1 MIIFRTG
8 KLRTKKNNSVVKFS
22 LKNISLG
29 YLTLV
34 GVYVEK
40 KGFAGRLKTLSKP
53 TGKPMWSQAFKS
65 IILMILA
72 ALIAKFLGFDEGI
85 KAVMF
90 ITLIATIIIDLPLPL
105 RKIIPMA
112 LVGFIMTFLAFIS
125 SSLALSSLPVF
136 LFFTVVWAFL
146 SLSMYIFSETI
157 GLFGFIIFCG
167 YFLSVAMVNRD
178 ASTLDWGLYIILAY
192 LVASLLFIP
201 QIWGGKKD
209 ISKMIASPFIP
220 ETSLERV
227 LSIRQALSGIPL
239 DKRDYELFRIG
250 NYLTGFRG
258 YSKLMLSRLSGE
270 SQELLHS
277 FMDAVNKSSLEI
289 AGSITSAS
297 NPVKLESVDRE
308 IKNIEKSVNSTDPST
323 RALLDVS
330 QEIRILLQK
339 ASALLVGKYHSNEKL
354 RISSSPSSLKDVLS
368 ANFNLKNMY
377 IRHALR
383 FSLALTLG
391 LLVVYLTHGR
401 DALWVTMGILIIIKP
416 DVTSTLNNIIL
427 RVSFNVVAILL
438 AILLGFLFPHYA
450 LIWLGFLMLFLFRA
464 FYPSY
469 MGLSVMFLSIF
480 VVLIWPTGPV
490 WENAVARIIDISIGA
505 IIAFICAY
513 LILPSRMTVDLP
525 GQIARI
531 IYANREYADA
541 VIPDEEMVYNHKKAV
556 THFRKYML
564 EEKNLESAIKKV
576 DDTFNDVGD
585 DVSLYHELSA
595 ANRKLASDISAL
607 ATLIES
613 DVPMPDI
620 SRFKEQLIDALNEL
634 ALSVNKNVV
643 LPRANIHQFYQE
655 LEVDETSNLESY
667 LDWITNDVKF
677 LQEGVELGH
686 QTGALERYRDMT

>member
-1 MIIFRTG
+1 
-8 KLRTKKNNSVVKFS
+8 
-22 LKNISLG
+22 
-29 YLTLV
+29 
-34 GVYVEK
+34 VYVEK

-53 TGKPMWSQAFKS
+53 TGKPMWNQAFKS

-72 ALIAKFLGFDEGI
+72 ALIAKSLGFDDGI

-112 LVGFIMTFLAFIS
+112 MVGFIMTFLAFIS

-146 SLSMYIFSETI
+146 SLSMYIFSETF

-167 YFLSVAMVNRD
+167 YFLSVALVNKG

-192 LVASLLFIP
+192 LVASILFIP
-201 QIWGGKKD
+201 KIWGRKKD

-227 LSIRQALSGIPL
+227 LSVRQALSGIPL
-239 DKRDYELFRIG
+239 DGEDYELFRIG

-258 YSKLMLSRLSGE
+258 YSKLMFSRLSSQ
-270 SQELLHS
+270 SQELFKS
-277 FMDAVNKSSLEI
+277 FMDAVNKSSREI
-289 AGSITSAS
+289 AGSITSTPS
-297 NPVKLESVDRE
+297 TVQLESVDQE
-308 IKNIEKSVNSTDPST
+308 IENIQKSVNSSDPNSKALVEVST
-323 RALLDVS
+323 
-330 QEIRILLQK
+330 EIRTLLQK
-339 ASALLVGKYHSNEKL
+339 ASDLLVEKYHSSEKL
-354 RISSSPSSLKDVLS
+354 KIPSPQSSLKEVLS
-368 ANFNLKNMY
+368 ANFNLENMY

-391 LLVVYLTHGR
+391 LLVVFLTHGR

-427 RVSFNVVAILL
+427 RVSFNVFAILL

-450 LIWLGFLMLFLFRA
+450 LFGLAFLMLFLFRA

-480 VVLIWPTGPV
+480 VVLIWPNGPL
-490 WENAVARIIDISIGA
+490 WENALARIIDISIGA
-505 IIAFICAY
+505 IIAFLCAY

-525 GQIARI
+525 GQIARVI
-531 IYANREYADA
+531 HANREYANA
-541 VIPDEEMVYNHKKAV
+541 VIPDEDREYDHENAV
-556 THFRKYML
+556 KYFRKYML

-576 DDTFNDVGD
+576 DDTFNDVDD

-595 ANRKLASDISAL
+595 VNKKLAADISSI

-613 DVPMPDI
+613 KKPLPDI
-620 SRFKEQLIDALNEL
+620 YRFKEQLIDSLNEL
-634 ALSVNKNVV
+634 ALSINKNVV
-643 LPRANIHQFYQE
+643 LPRANINQSYRDSD
-655 LEVDETSNLESY
+655 VAETSTLESY
-667 LDWITNDVKF
+667 LDWVRNDVKF

-686 QTGALERYRDMT
+686 KTGALERYRDMT

>member
-1 MIIFRTG
+1 M
-8 KLRTKKNNSVVKFS
+8 
-22 LKNISLG
+22 
-29 YLTLV
+29 
-34 GVYVEK
+34 YVEK
-40 KGFAGRLKTLSKP
+40 KGFVGRLKILSKP
-53 TGKPMWSQAFKS
+53 TGKPLWSQAVKS

-72 ALIAKFLGFDEGI
+72 ALVAKSLGFDEGI

-112 LVGFIMTFLAFIS
+112 FVGFIMTFLAFIS

-136 LFFTVVWAFL
+136 LFFTVIWAFL
-146 SLSMYIFSETI
+146 SLSMYIFSESV

-167 YFLSVAMVNRD
+167 YFLSVALVNRD

-192 LVASLLFIP
+192 LVASILFIP
-201 QIWGGKKD
+201 KIWGQKKD
-209 ISKMIASPFIP
+209 ILNMIASSFVP

-227 LSIRQALSGIPL
+227 LSIRETLSGIPIEG
-239 DKRDYELFRIG
+239 RDYELFRIG

-270 SQELLHS
+270 SHELFHS
-277 FMDAVNKSSLEI
+277 FMITADKSSLEI
-289 AGSITSAS
+289 ARNIT
-297 NPVKLESVDRE
+297 NVPHPVELESIDQG
-308 IKNIEKSVNSTDPST
+308 IKNMEKSFNSRDPNTKTLIDASKNIQT
-323 RALLDVS
+323 
-330 QEIRILLQK
+330 LLQR
-339 ASALLVGKYHSNEKL
+339 ANDLLVGKYPSTGKL
-354 RISSSPSSLKDVLS
+354 RILSPRSSLKDVLE

-427 RVSFNVVAILL
+427 RVSFNVVAIIL
-438 AILLGFLFPHYA
+438 AIILGFLFPHYA
-450 LIWLGFLMLFLFRA
+450 LVWLGFLMLFLFRA

-490 WENAVARIIDISIGA
+490 WENAIARIIDISIGA

-525 GQIARI
+525 GQIARTI
-531 IYANREYADA
+531 HANREYAKA
-541 VIPDEEMVYNHKKAV
+541 VIPDEEMDYDHENAV

-576 DDTFNDVGD
+576 DDTFNNVGE
-585 DVSLYHELSA
+585 DVSLYKELGA
-595 ANRKLASDISAL
+595 ANRKLAADISAL

-613 DVPMPDI
+613 GASLPDI

-643 LPRANIHQFYQE
+643 LPRANINKFYNDSDVE
-655 LEVDETSNLESY
+655 SNLESY

-677 LQEGVELGH
+677 MQEGVELGH
-686 QTGALERYRDMT
+686 QTGSLERYREMS

>member
-1 MIIFRTG
+1 
-8 KLRTKKNNSVVKFS
+8 
-22 LKNISLG
+22 
-29 YLTLV
+29 
-34 GVYVEK
+34 VEK

-53 TGKPMWSQAFKS
+53 TGKPMWNQAFKS

-72 ALIAKFLGFDEGI
+72 ALIAKSLGFDDGI

-90 ITLIATIIIDLPLPL
+90 ITLIATIIDLPLPL

-112 LVGFIMTFLAFIS
+112 MVGFIMTFLAFIS

-146 SLSMYIFSETI
+146 SLSMYIFSETF

-167 YFLSVAMVNRD
+167 YFLSVALVNKG

-192 LVASLLFIP
+192 LVASILFIP
-201 QIWGGKKD
+201 KIWGRKKD

-227 LSIRQALSGIPL
+227 LSVRQALSGIPL
-239 DKRDYELFRIG
+239 DGEDYELFRIG
-250 NYLTGFRG
+250 NYLSGFRG
-258 YSKLMLSRLSGE
+258 YTKLMFSRLSSQ
-270 SQELLHS
+270 SQELFKS
-277 FMDAVNKSSLEI
+277 FMDAVNKSSREI
-289 AGSITSAS
+289 AGSITSTPS
-297 NPVKLESVDRE
+297 TVQLESVDQE
-308 IKNIEKSVNSTDPST
+308 IENIQKSVNSSDPNSKALVEVST
-323 RALLDVS
+323 
-330 QEIRILLQK
+330 EIRTLLQK
-339 ASALLVGKYHSNEKL
+339 ASDLLVEKYHSSEKL
-354 RISSSPSSLKDVLS
+354 KIPSPQSSLKEVLS
-368 ANFNLKNMY
+368 ANFNLENMY

-391 LLVVYLTHGR
+391 LLVVFLTHGR

-427 RVSFNVVAILL
+427 RVSFNVFAILL

-450 LIWLGFLMLFLFRA
+450 LFGLAFLMLFLFRA

-480 VVLIWPTGPV
+480 VVLIWPNGPL
-490 WENAVARIIDISIGA
+490 WENALARIIDISIGA
-505 IIAFICAY
+505 IIAFLCAY

-525 GQIARI
+525 GQIARVI
-531 IYANREYADA
+531 HANREYANA
-541 VIPDEEMVYNHKKAV
+541 VIPDEDREYDHENAV
-556 THFRKYML
+556 KYFRKYML

-576 DDTFNDVGD
+576 DDTFNDVDD

-595 ANRKLASDISAL
+595 VNKKLAADISSI

-613 DVPMPDI
+613 KKPLPDI
-620 SRFKEQLIDALNEL
+620 YRFKEQLIDSLNEL
-634 ALSVNKNVV
+634 ALSINKNVV
-643 LPRANIHQFYQE
+643 LPRANINQSYRDSD
-655 LEVDETSNLESY
+655 VAETSTLESY
-667 LDWITNDVKF
+667 LDWVRNDVKF

-686 QTGALERYRDMT
+686 KTGALERYRDMT

>member
-1 MIIFRTG
+1 
-8 KLRTKKNNSVVKFS
+8 
-22 LKNISLG
+22 
-29 YLTLV
+29 
-34 GVYVEK
+34 VYVEK

-65 IILMILA
+65 IILMVLA
-72 ALIAKFLGFDEGI
+72 ALIAKSLGFDDGI

-112 LVGFIMTFLAFIS
+112 MVGFIMTFLAFIS

-146 SLSMYIFSETI
+146 SLSMYIFSETF

-167 YFLSVAMVNRD
+167 YFLSVALVNRG
-178 ASTLDWGLYIILAY
+178 ASTMDWGLYIILAY
-192 LVASLLFIP
+192 LVASILFIP
-201 QIWGGKKD
+201 KIWGRKKD
-209 ISKMIASPFIP
+209 ISKMIASPFVP

-227 LSIRQALSGIPL
+227 LSVRQALSGIPL
-239 DKRDYELFRIG
+239 DREDYELFRIG
-250 NYLTGFRG
+250 NYLAGFRG
-258 YSKLMLSRLSGE
+258 YTKLMFSRLSRQ
-270 SQELLHS
+270 SQKLLKS
-277 FMDAVNKSSLEI
+277 FMDVVNKSSLEI
-289 AGSITSAS
+289 AGSITSTPS
-297 NPVKLESVDRE
+297 TVKLESIDQE
-308 IKNIEKSVNSTDPST
+308 IENIQKSVNSSDPNNK
-323 RALLDVS
+323 ALLEVS
-330 QEIRILLQK
+330 TEIRTLLQK
-339 ASALLVGKYHSNEKL
+339 ASALLVEKYHSHDKL
-354 RISSSPSSLKDVLS
+354 KIPSPQSSLKEVLS
-368 ANFNLKNMY
+368 ANFNLENMY

-427 RVSFNVVAILL
+427 RVSFNVFAILL

-450 LIWLGFLMLFLFRA
+450 LFGLAFLMLFLFRA

-480 VVLIWPTGPV
+480 VVLIWPNGPV
-490 WENAVARIIDISIGA
+490 WENAIARIIDISIGA
-505 IIAFICAY
+505 IIAFVCAY

-525 GQIARI
+525 GQIARVI
-531 IYANREYADA
+531 HANREYANA
-541 VIPDEEMVYNHKKAV
+541 VIPDENMEYDHEKAV
-556 THFRKYML
+556 KYFRKYML

-576 DDTFNDVGD
+576 DDTFNDVD
-585 DVSLYHELSA
+585 NDVSLYHELSA
-595 ANRKLASDISAL
+595 VNKKLAADISSI

-613 DVPMPDI
+613 KKALPDI
-620 SRFKEQLIDALNEL
+620 YRFKEQLIDSLNEL

-643 LPRANIHQFYQE
+643 LPRANIHQSYRDSD
-655 LEVDETSNLESY
+655 VVETSTIGNY
-667 LDWITNDVKF
+667 LDWVRNDVKF

-686 QTGALERYRDMT
+686 KTGALERYRDMT

>member
-1 MIIFRTG
+1 
-8 KLRTKKNNSVVKFS
+8 
-22 LKNISLG
+22 
-29 YLTLV
+29 
-34 GVYVEK
+34 VEK
-40 KGFAGRLKTLSKP
+40 KGFTGRLKILSKP
-53 TGKPMWSQAFKS
+53 TGKPMWSQAAKS

-72 ALIAKFLGFDEGI
+72 ALVAKSLGFDEGI

-136 LFFTVVWAFL
+136 LFFTVIWAFL
-146 SLSMYIFSETI
+146 SLSMYIFSESV

-167 YFLSVAMVNRD
+167 YFLSVALVNRD
-178 ASTLDWGLYIILAY
+178 ASTLDWGLYTILAY
-192 LVASLLFIP
+192 LVASILFLP
-201 QIWGGKKD
+201 KIWLRKND
-209 ISKMIASPFIP
+209 ILNRIASPFIP

-227 LSIRQALSGIPL
+227 LSIRETLSGIPL
-239 DKRDYELFRIG
+239 DRRDYELFRIG

-258 YSKLMLSRLSGE
+258 YSKLMLSRLSSE
-270 SQELLHS
+270 SQEIFQS
-277 FMDAVNKSSLEI
+277 FMNTANESSLQI
-289 AGSITSAS
+289 ARNITTAPH
-297 NPVKLESVDRE
+297 PVGLESLDQE
-308 IKNIEKSVNSTDPST
+308 IRNIEKSVNSPDPNIKNMVEVSKDIRT
-323 RALLDVS
+323 LLKRAND
-330 QEIRILLQK
+330 
-339 ASALLVGKYHSNEKL
+339 LLVGQYPSTGKL
-354 RISSSPSSLKDVLS
+354 KILSPRNSLKDVLS
-368 ANFNLKNMY
+368 ANFNLENMY

-427 RVSFNVVAILL
+427 RVSFNVAAILL
-438 AILLGFLFPHYA
+438 AILLGFIFPHYA
-450 LIWLGFLMLFLFRA
+450 LVWLGFLMLFLFRA

-490 WENAVARIIDISIGA
+490 WENAIARIIDISIGA

-525 GQIARI
+525 GQIAKVI
-531 IYANREYADA
+531 HTNLEYAKA
-541 VIPDEEMVYNHKKAV
+541 VIPGEEMDYNHENAAK
-556 THFRKYML
+556 HFRKYML

-585 DVSLYHELSA
+585 DVSLYKELSA
-595 ANRKLASDISAL
+595 ANRKIAADISAL

-613 DVPMPDI
+613 DTSLPDI

-643 LPRANIHQFYQE
+643 LPRANIDTFYPGSD
-655 LEVDETSNLESY
+655 VTKTSNLEGY
-667 LDWITNDVKF
+667 LYWISNDVKF

-686 QTGALERYRDMT
+686 QTGALKRYREMT

>member
-1 MIIFRTG
+1 
-8 KLRTKKNNSVVKFS
+8 
-22 LKNISLG
+22 
-29 YLTLV
+29 
-34 GVYVEK
+34 VYVEK

-65 IILMILA
+65 IILMVLA
-72 ALIAKFLGFDEGI
+72 ALIAKSLGFDDGI

-105 RKIIPMA
+105 QKIIPMA
-112 LVGFIMTFLAFIS
+112 MVGFIMTFLAFIS

-146 SLSMYIFSETI
+146 SLSMYIFSETF

-167 YFLSVAMVNRD
+167 YFLSVALVNKS

-192 LVASLLFIP
+192 LVASILFIP
-201 QIWGGKKD
+201 KIWGRKKD

-227 LSIRQALSGIPL
+227 LSVRQALSGIPL
-239 DKRDYELFRIG
+239 DKEDYELFRIG

-258 YSKLMLSRLSGE
+258 YSKLMFSRLSGQ
-270 SQELLHS
+270 SQELLKS
-277 FMDAVNKSSLEI
+277 FMDEVNKCSLEI
-289 AGSITSAS
+289 AGSITSAPS
-297 NPVKLESVDRE
+297 TVQLESVDQE
-308 IKNIEKSVNSTDPST
+308 IENIQKSVNSTDPNSKALVEVST
-323 RALLDVS
+323 
-330 QEIRILLQK
+330 EIRTLLQK
-339 ASALLVGKYHSNEKL
+339 ASALLIEKYNSSEKL
-354 RISSSPSSLKDVLS
+354 KIPSPQSSLKEVLS
-368 ANFNLKNMY
+368 ANFNLENMY

-427 RVSFNVVAILL
+427 RVSFNVFAILL
-438 AILLGFLFPHYA
+438 AIILGFLFPHYA
-450 LIWLGFLMLFLFRA
+450 LFGLAFLMLFLFRA

-480 VVLIWPTGPV
+480 VVLIWPNGPV

-513 LILPSRMTVDLP
+513 LILPSRMTVNLP
-525 GQIARI
+525 GQIARVI
-531 IYANREYADA
+531 HANREYANA
-541 VIPDEEMVYNHKKAV
+541 VIPDESMEYNHENAV
-556 THFRKYML
+556 NYFRKYML

-576 DDTFNDVGD
+576 DDTFNDVDD

-595 ANRKLASDISAL
+595 VNKKLAADISSI

-613 DVPMPDI
+613 KKPLPNI
-620 SRFKEQLIDALNEL
+620 YRFKGQLIDSLNEL

-643 LPRANIHQFYQE
+643 LPRANIHQSY
-655 LEVDETSNLESY
+655 LDLDGAETSNLKSY
-667 LDWITNDVKF
+667 LDWVRNDVKF

-686 QTGALERYRDMT
+686 KTGALERYRDMT

>member
-1 MIIFRTG
+1 M
-8 KLRTKKNNSVVKFS
+8 
-22 LKNISLG
+22 
-29 YLTLV
+29 
-34 GVYVEK
+34 EK

-65 IILMILA
+65 IVLMILA
-72 ALIAKFLGFDEGI
+72 ALIAKSLGFDEGI

-105 RKIIPMA
+105 RKIIPLAM
-112 LVGFIMTFLAFIS
+112 VGFIMTFLAFIS
-125 SSLALSSLPVF
+125 SSLAISSLPVF

-167 YFLSVAMVNRD
+167 YFLSVALVNRD

-192 LVASLLFIP
+192 VVASILFIP
-201 QIWGGKKD
+201 KIWGRNRN
-209 ISKMIASPFIP
+209 ISKMVASPFIP
-220 ETSLERV
+220 KTSLERV
-227 LSIRQALSGIPL
+227 LSVRHALSGIPL

-250 NYLTGFRG
+250 TYLTGFRC
-258 YSKLMLSRLSGE
+258 YSKQMLSRLSGE
-270 SQELLHS
+270 SHQLLQR
-277 FMDAVNKSSLEI
+277 FMDAANKTSLEI
-289 AGSITSAS
+289 AGNIENATH
-297 NPVKLESVDRE
+297 PVKLELVDQE
-308 IKNIEKSVNSTDPST
+308 IGNIKKSVNSTDPITS
-323 RALLDVS
+323 ALVDVS
-330 QEIRILLQK
+330 TETRTLLHK
-339 ASALLVGKYHSNEKL
+339 ASGLLGGKYPSTEKL
-354 RISSSPSSLKDVLS
+354 KISSPRKSLKDVLS

-427 RVSFNVVAILL
+427 RVSFNVAAILL
-438 AILLGFLFPHYA
+438 AILLAFLFPHYA
-450 LIWLGFLMLFLFRA
+450 LIGLAFLMLFFFRA
-464 FYPSY
+464 FYPNY

-525 GQIARI
+525 GQIARVI
-531 IYANREYADA
+531 NANREYAKA
-541 VIPDEEMVYNHKKAV
+541 VIPGEDREYNHENAV
-556 THFRKYML
+556 TYFRKYML

-576 DDTFNDVGD
+576 DDTFKDVGE

-595 ANRKLASDISAL
+595 VNRKLTSDISAL

-613 DVPMPDI
+613 DEALPDTH
-620 SRFKEQLIDALNEL
+620 RFKEQLIDALNEL
-634 ALSVNKNVV
+634 ALSVNKSVV
-643 LPRANIHQFYQE
+643 LPRANIDKFSYG
-655 LEVDETSNLESY
+655 SNRNDVSNIESY
-667 LDWITNDVKF
+667 LDWITSDVKF

-686 QTGALERYRDMT
+686 RSGALERYRDLT

>member
-1 MIIFRTG
+1 M
-8 KLRTKKNNSVVKFS
+8 
-22 LKNISLG
+22 
-29 YLTLV
+29 
-34 GVYVEK
+34 EK
-40 KGFAGRLKTLSKP
+40 KGFTGRLKILSKP
-53 TGKPMWSQAFKS
+53 TGKPMWSQAAKS

-105 RKIIPMA
+105 HKIIPMA

-136 LFFTVVWAFL
+136 LCFTVIWAFL
-146 SLSMYIFSETI
+146 SLSMYIFSESV

-167 YFLSVAMVNRD
+167 YFLSVALVNRD

-192 LVASLLFIP
+192 LVASILFIP
-201 QIWGGKKD
+201 KIWGRKKD
-209 ISKMIASPFIP
+209 ILNRVASPFVP

-227 LSIRQALSGIPL
+227 LSVRETLSGIPL
-239 DKRDYELFRIG
+239 DTRDYELFRIG

-258 YSKLMLSRLSGE
+258 YSKLILSRLSGE
-270 SQELLHS
+270 SHELFHS
-277 FMDAVNKSSLEI
+277 FINTADESSLQI
-289 AGSITSAS
+289 AKNITTAP
-297 NPVKLESVDRE
+297 NPVGLESVDQG
-308 IKNIEKSVNSTDPST
+308 IKNMEKSCNSTDPNTKTLVDASKNIK
-323 RALLDVS
+323 ALLQRAND
-330 QEIRILLQK
+330 
-339 ASALLVGKYHSNEKL
+339 LLVGKYPSTGKL
-354 RISSSPSSLKDVLS
+354 KILSPRSSLKDVLK

-427 RVSFNVVAILL
+427 RVSFNVVAIIL
-438 AILLGFLFPHYA
+438 AIILGFLFPHYA
-450 LIWLGFLMLFLFRA
+450 LVWLGFLMLFLFRA

-490 WENAVARIIDISIGA
+490 WENAIARIIDISIGA

-525 GQIARI
+525 GQIAQI
-531 IYANREYADA
+531 IHANREYAKA
-541 VIPDEEMVYNHKKAV
+541 VIPDEERDYNHENAV
-556 THFRKYML
+556 AHFRKYML

-576 DDTFNDVGD
+576 DDTFNDIGD
-585 DVSLYHELSA
+585 DVSLYKELGA
-595 ANRKLASDISAL
+595 ANRKLAADISAL

-613 DVPMPDI
+613 EGPLPDV

-634 ALSVNKNVV
+634 ALSVDKNVV
-643 LPRANIHQFYQE
+643 LPRANIDTIYLGSDVAE
-655 LEVDETSNLESY
+655 ISTLESY
-667 LDWITNDVKF
+667 LDWISNDVKF
-677 LQEGVELGH
+677 MQEGVELGH
-686 QTGALERYRDMT
+686 QTGSLKRYRDMT

>member
-1 MIIFRTG
+1 M
-8 KLRTKKNNSVVKFS
+8 
-22 LKNISLG
+22 
-29 YLTLV
+29 
-34 GVYVEK
+34 EK
-40 KGFAGRLKTLSKP
+40 KGFAGRLRTLSKP
-53 TGKPMWSQAFKS
+53 TGKPMWSQAFRS
-65 IILMILA
+65 IILMVLA
-72 ALIAKFLGFDEGI
+72 ALIAKSLGFDDGI

-112 LVGFIMTFLAFIS
+112 MIGFIMTFLAFIS

-146 SLSMYIFSETI
+146 SLSMYIFSETF

-167 YFLSVAMVNRD
+167 YFLSVALVNRG

-192 LVASLLFIP
+192 LVASILFIP
-201 QIWGGKKD
+201 KIWRRKKD
-209 ISKMIASPFIP
+209 ISKMIASPFVP

-227 LSIRQALSGIPL
+227 LSVRQALSGIPL
-239 DKRDYELFRIG
+239 DREDYELFRIG
-250 NYLTGFRG
+250 NYLAGFRG
-258 YSKLMLSRLSGE
+258 YSKLMFSRLSNQ
-270 SQELLHS
+270 SQELLKS

-289 AGSITSAS
+289 AGNITST
-297 NPVKLESVDRE
+297 PRTVQLESVDQE
-308 IKNIEKSVNSTDPST
+308 IENIQKSVNSSDPNSKAVVEVST
-323 RALLDVS
+323 
-330 QEIRILLQK
+330 EIRTLLQK
-339 ASALLVGKYHSNEKL
+339 ASALLVEKYHSSEKL
-354 RISSSPSSLKDVLS
+354 KIPSPQSSLKEVLS
-368 ANFNLKNMY
+368 ANFNLENMY

-427 RVSFNVVAILL
+427 RVSFNVFAILL

-450 LIWLGFLMLFLFRA
+450 LFGLAFLMLFLFRA

-480 VVLIWPTGPV
+480 VVLIWPNGPV

-505 IIAFICAY
+505 IIAFVCAY

-525 GQIARI
+525 GQIARVI
-531 IYANREYADA
+531 HANREYANV
-541 VIPDEEMVYNHKKAV
+541 VIPDEDREYDHEKAV
-556 THFRKYML
+556 KCFRKYML
-564 EEKNLESAIKKV
+564 EEKTLESAIKKV
-576 DDTFNDVGD
+576 DDTFNDVDD

-595 ANRKLASDISAL
+595 INKKLAADISSI
-607 ATLIES
+607 ATLIETKK
-613 DVPMPDI
+613 PLPDI
-620 SRFKEQLIDALNEL
+620 DRFKEHLIDSLNEL

-643 LPRANIHQFYQE
+643 LPRANINQSYRDSDFT
-655 LEVDETSNLESY
+655 ETYTLESY
-667 LDWITNDVKF
+667 LDWIRNDVQF

-686 QTGALERYRDMT
+686 KTGALERYRDMT

>member
-1 MIIFRTG
+1 M
-8 KLRTKKNNSVVKFS
+8 
-22 LKNISLG
+22 
-29 YLTLV
+29 
-34 GVYVEK
+34 EK
-40 KGFAGRLKTLSKP
+40 KGFAGRLKILSKP
-53 TGKPMWSQAFKS
+53 TGKPMWSQAAKS

-72 ALIAKFLGFDEGI
+72 ALLAKSLGFNEGI

-136 LFFTVVWAFL
+136 LFFTIIWAFL
-146 SLSMYIFSETI
+146 SLSMYIFSESV

-167 YFLSVAMVNRD
+167 YFLSVALVNRD

-192 LVASLLFIP
+192 LVASILFLP
-201 QIWGGKKD
+201 KIWGRKKD
-209 ISKMIASPFIP
+209 ILNRVASPFIP

-227 LSIRQALSGIPL
+227 LSIRETLSGIPL
-239 DKRDYELFRIG
+239 DRRDYELFRIG

-258 YSKLMLSRLSGE
+258 YSKLMLSRLSSE
-270 SQELLHS
+270 SQEIFQS
-277 FMDAVNKSSLEI
+277 FLNTANESSLQI
-289 AGSITSAS
+289 ARNITTAPH
-297 NPVKLESVDRE
+297 PVGLESVDQGIR
-308 IKNIEKSVNSTDPST
+308 NIEKSVNSPDPNT
-323 RALLDVS
+323 KNMIDVS
-330 QEIRILLQK
+330 KDIRTLLQ
-339 ASALLVGKYHSNEKL
+339 SANDLLVGKYPSTRKL
-354 RISSSPSSLKDVLS
+354 KILSPRNSLKDVLS
-368 ANFNLKNMY
+368 ANFNLENMY

-427 RVSFNVVAILL
+427 RVSFNVAAILL
-438 AILLGFLFPHYA
+438 AILLGFIFPHYA
-450 LIWLGFLMLFLFRA
+450 LVWLGFLMLFLFRA

-525 GQIARI
+525 GQIARVI
-531 IYANREYADA
+531 HTNQEYAKA
-541 VIPDEEMVYNHKKAV
+541 VIPGEEMDYNHENAV
-556 THFRKYML
+556 TNFRKYML

-585 DVSLYHELSA
+585 DVSLYNELGA
-595 ANRKLASDISAL
+595 ANRKIAADISAL

-613 DVPMPDI
+613 DTTLPDI
-620 SRFKEQLIDALNEL
+620 SRFKEQLINALNEL

-643 LPRANIHQFYQE
+643 LPRANIDTFYPGSD
-655 LEVDETSNLESY
+655 VTKTPNLESY
-667 LDWITNDVKF
+667 LYWITNDVKF

-686 QTGALERYRDMT
+686 RTGALKRYRDMT

>member
-1 MIIFRTG
+1 
-8 KLRTKKNNSVVKFS
+8 
-22 LKNISLG
+22 
-29 YLTLV
+29 
-34 GVYVEK
+34 VEK
-40 KGFAGRLKTLSKP
+40 KGFTGRLKILSKP
-53 TGKPMWSQAFKS
+53 TGKPMWSQAAKS

-72 ALIAKFLGFDEGI
+72 ALLAKSLGFTEGI

-136 LFFTVVWAFL
+136 LFFTIIWAFL
-146 SLSMYIFSETI
+146 SLSMYIFSESI

-167 YFLSVAMVNRD
+167 YFLSVALVNRD
-178 ASTLDWGLYIILAY
+178 ASTLDWGLYTILAY
-192 LVASLLFIP
+192 LVASILFLP
-201 QIWGGKKD
+201 KIWGRKKD
-209 ISKMIASPFIP
+209 ILNRVASPFLP

-227 LSIRQALSGIPL
+227 LSIRETLSGIPL
-239 DKRDYELFRIG
+239 DRRDYELFRIG

-258 YSKLMLSRLSGE
+258 YSKLMLSRLSSE
-270 SQELLHS
+270 SQEIFQS
-277 FMDAVNKSSLEI
+277 FLNTANESSLQI
-289 AGSITSAS
+289 ARNITTATH
-297 NPVKLESVDRE
+297 PVGLESINQG
-308 IKNIEKSVNSTDPST
+308 IKKIEKSVNSPDPNIKNMVE
-323 RALLDVS
+323 VS
-330 QEIRILLQK
+330 KDIRTLLQ
-339 ASALLVGKYHSNEKL
+339 SANDLLVGKYPSTGKL
-354 RISSSPSSLKDVLS
+354 KILSPRSSLKDVLK

-427 RVSFNVVAILL
+427 RVSFNVAAILL
-438 AILLGFLFPHYA
+438 AILLGFIFPHYA
-450 LIWLGFLMLFLFRA
+450 LVGLGFLMLFLFRA

-525 GQIARI
+525 GQIARVI
-531 IYANREYADA
+531 HTNQEYAKA
-541 VIPDEEMVYNHKKAV
+541 VIPGEEMDYNHENAV
-556 THFRKYML
+556 TNFRKYML

-585 DVSLYHELSA
+585 DVSLYKELGA
-595 ANRKLASDISAL
+595 GNRKIAADISAL

-613 DVPMPDI
+613 DTTLPDI

-643 LPRANIHQFYQE
+643 LPRANIDTFYQGSD
-655 LEVDETSNLESY
+655 VAETSNLESY
-667 LDWITNDVKF
+667 LYWISNDVKF

-686 QTGALERYRDMT
+686 QTGALKRYRDMT